1 MAKVRAVI
9 EADSGTLLVDFPQ
22 GIYALYEKLRSVGI
36 RHSPSNIPIADEE
49 DGAIRVKLYAEDD
62 VSKRLDLF
70 PRIIPR
76 QRWTPL
82 LRKNS
87 CGDRITCL
95 FSLHRLYGE
104 AEKTSVILSK

>member
-1 MAKVRAVI
+1 M
-9 EADSGTLLVDFPQ
+9 VDFSQ
-22 GIYALYEKLRSVGI
+22 EIYDLYGKLHSVGI
-36 RHSPSNIPIADEE
+36 RHSSSNIPIADEE
-49 DGAIRVKLYAEDD
+49 DGAIQVKLYAEDD

-87 CGDRITCL
+87 CGDHLTCL

-104 AEKTSVILSK
+104 AEKKSVILSK